1 MRDYNE
7 ARVLADEGVT
17 AIAGSAGG
25 RTRWVS
31 FEHRD
36 GGAVAARIFKTD
48 VVTFYPDRFEV
59 RTGGYITP
67 STFDGIAAALNVSR
81 GVVGTVKKVPYLM
94 GVELSADPNAFTVH
108 AYHDAQPYT
117 G

>member
-7 ARVLADEGVT
+7 ARTLADAGVT
-17 AIAGSAGG
+17 EIAGFAGG
-25 RTRWVS
+25 RTRRVC
-31 FEHRD
+31 FEHRY

-59 RTGGYITP
+59 RTGGYVTL

-81 GVVGTVKKVPYLM
+81 AVVGKHEHVPYLM
-94 GVELSADPNAFTVH
+94 GVELSTDADGVTTH
-108 AYHDAQPYT
+108 RYGQAQPYE